1 MPAKRYDIPSQAII
15 EEAKRKLGESKTF
28 NGKLRID
35 FDEGMI
41 IFTDG
46 VILIR
51 ITHLRTPLPHDGI
64 IDIVA
69 LAALTSYTPGHHSDE
84 QPESTNRPRYVPRR
98 RQGN

>member
-1 MPAKRYDIPSQAII
+1 MPEPDLKRNYVVIDG
-15 EEAKRKLGESKTF
+15 RLM
-28 NGKLRID
+28 ID
-35 FDEGMI
+35 FDAGTI
-41 IFTDG
+41 IFTNEG
-46 VILIR
+46 VVMLR
-51 ITHLRTPLPHDGI
+51 ITHLKPPLPHDGI